1 MVVFLIM
8 RYHYTKKTPVFEPL
22 VKRPKIYYYD
32 SMLKKLSILV
42 SFVVLLLVYAPSAFA
57 VKFDLISPSGDL
69 VQGQEVT
76 FIINIDSQGDT
87 INTIQTGMTYDT
99 VPLQYVSSAAGA
111 AMNSLTVDTTT
122 QGTGKLL
129 ITGTNNV
136 GFTGTGVFA
145 TVVFKI
151 LTPSG
156 STELCTLWQPTAT
169 PSPTSLPVLTA
180 TPQVGQPTAIP
191 LITSAPVVPTALP
204 QTGFDIPKNAGAIAG
219 GAFLLIAG
227 IIFYYSKRNSYTPKR
242 TEHKKKHQTS
252 K

>member
-136 GFTGTGVFA
+136 GFTGTGVNRNSLSHIA
-145 TVVFKI
+145 SRSYGY
-151 LTPSG
+151 PSG
-156 STELCTLWQPTAT
+156 WST
-169 PSPTSLPVLTA
+169 
-180 TPQVGQPTAIP
+180 
-191 LITSAPVVPTALP
+191 
-204 QTGFDIPKNAGAIAG
+204 
-219 GAFLLIAG
+219 
-227 IIFYYSKRNSYTPKR
+227 YRNSSYNFRPRCSNRSSTNGV
-242 TEHKKKHQTS
+242 
-252 K
+252 

>member
-1 MVVFLIM
+1 M
-8 RYHYTKKTPVFEPL
+8 RLPLYQTMPVFEPL
-22 VKRPKIYYYD
+22 VKRRKIYYHD
-32 SMLKKLSILV
+32 SMLKKLSVLV
-42 SFVVLLLVYAPSAFA
+42 FFLGVFFVNVPSVFA
-57 VKFDLISPSGDL
+57 VKFDLVSPSGTL

-76 FIINIDSQGDT
+76 FTINIDSQEDT
-87 INTIQTGMTYDT
+87 IKTIQTGMTYDT
-99 VPLQYVSSAAGA
+99 GPLQYVSSAAGA

-122 QGTGKLL
+122 QGVGKLL
-129 ITGTNNV
+129 ITGTNST

-156 STELCTLWQPTAT
+156 STELCTLWQPTET
-169 PSPTSLPVLTA
+169 PTPTSLPVLTA

-191 LITSAPVVPTALP
+191 ALIVPTALP
-204 QTGFDIPKNAGAIAG
+204 QTGFDVPKNAGAIAG
-219 GAFLLIAG
+219 GVFLLIAG
-227 IIFYYSKRNSYTPKR
+227 TILYYSKKNSYTPKH

>member
-1 MVVFLIM
+1 MF
-8 RYHYTKKTPVFEPL
+8 VFEPL
-22 VKRPKIYYYD
+22 EKRCGIYYYD
-32 SMLKKLSILV
+32 HMLKKLGV
-42 SFVVLLLVYAPSAFA
+42 FVFFAVVLFVFVPSVSA
-57 VKFDLISPSGDL
+57 VQFDLIPPSGTL

-76 FIINIDSQGDT
+76 FIINLNTQGDT
-87 INTIQTGMTYDT
+87 VSTIQTGMTYDT
-99 VPLQYVSSAAGA
+99 VPLQYVSAAAGA

-136 GFTGTGVFA
+136 GFTGSGVFT

-169 PSPTSLPVLTA
+169 PTPTSLPVLTA
-180 TPQVGQPTAIP
+180 TPQAVQPTATPAP
-191 LITSAPVVPTALP
+191 LVPTALP
-204 QTGFDIPKNAGAIAG
+204 QTGFEVPKNAGAIAG
-219 GAFLLIAG
+219 GVFLIAAG
-227 IIFYYSKRNSYTPKR
+227 AIYFHSKRNPYTSR
-242 TEHKKKHQTS
+242 HTEHKKRHRAS